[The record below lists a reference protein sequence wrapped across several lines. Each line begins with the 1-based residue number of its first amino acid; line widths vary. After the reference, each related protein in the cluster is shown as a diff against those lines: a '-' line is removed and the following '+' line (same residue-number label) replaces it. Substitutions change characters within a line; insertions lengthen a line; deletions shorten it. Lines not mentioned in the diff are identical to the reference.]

1 MKPVEIVLVY
11 QSLLG
16 IYGDRGNALVLRKRL
31 QWRGVDAVLTEV
43 EPGDRIPPDAA
54 LYLLGG
60 GEDAAQVS
68 AVKYIREDGNLFRGV
83 EAGAVLFAVCAGY
96 QIVGNTFTV
105 GERDEVIDGLGLLDV
120 TTRRGTV
127 RAVGETLS
135 HWTRPDGSQS
145 LITGFENHG
154 GFTTLGER
162 AKPLAYVEVGVGNAN
177 DGTEGAVQDRVIGAY
192 PHGPVLARNPDLADH
207 LLELALG
214 RRLDPLHNA
223 ELDELRRQ
231 RVAAVR
237 GAKRR

>member
-68 AVKYIREDGNLFRGV
+68 AVKYIREDGNLFRGID
-83 EAGAVLFAVCAGY
+83 AGAVLFAVCAGY

-105 GERDEVIDGLGLLDV
+105 GERDEVIEGLGLLDV

-154 GFTTLGER
+154 GFTTLGEK

-214 RRLDPLHNA
+214 RQLDPLYNA
-223 ELDELRRQ
+223 ELDELRRE

-237 GAKRR
+237 RVKRR

>member
-68 AVKYIREDGNLFRGV
+68 AVKYIREDGNLFRGID
-83 EAGAVLFAVCAGY
+83 AGAVLFAVCAGY

-105 GERDEVIDGLGLLDV
+105 GERDVVIDGLGLLDV

-154 GFTTLGER
+154 GFTTLGEK

-214 RRLDPLHNA
+214 RQLDPLYNA
-223 ELDELRRQ
+223 ELDELRRE

-237 GAKRR
+237 RVKRR

>member
-68 AVKYIREDGNLFRGV
+68 AVKYIREDGNLFRGID
-83 EAGAVLFAVCAGY
+83 AGAVLFAVCAGY

-105 GERDEVIDGLGLLDV
+105 GERDEVIEGLGLLDV

-154 GFTTLGER
+154 GFTTLGAK

-214 RRLDPLHNA
+214 RQLDPLYNA
-223 ELDELRRQ
+223 ELDELRRE

-237 GAKRR
+237 RVKRR

>member
-16 IYGDRGNALVLRKRL
+16 IYGDRGNALVLRQRL
-31 QWRGVDAVLTEV
+31 AWRGVDAVLTEV
-43 EPGDRIPPDAA
+43 EPGDPIPPDGAV
-54 LYLLGG
+54 YLLGG

-68 AVKYIREDGNLFRGV
+68 AVRYILEDGNLLRAV
-83 EAGAVLFAVCAGY
+83 DSGAVLFAVCAGY
-96 QIVGNTFTV
+96 QIVGNTFTI
-105 GERDEVIDGLGLLDV
+105 GERDQVIEGLGLLDV

-135 HWTRPDGSQS
+135 RWTRPDGTES

-162 AKPLAYVEVGVGNAN
+162 ARPLAYVGVGVGNAN
-177 DGTEGAVQDRVIGAY
+177 DGTEGAVQERVIGAY
-192 PHGPVLARNPDLADH
+192 PHGPILARNPDLADH

-214 RRLDPLHNA
+214 RHLDPLPNA

-231 RVAAVR
+231 RIAAVR
-237 GAKRR
+237 KTRRR